1 MPVVES
7 TGFFNWI
14 AFIMLISSAF
24 AAPAGQPDPIM
35 SFLPLIV
42 LFALFYFLII
52 RPQMKRAKD
61 QKKMQET
68 LQKGDEI
75 ITSGGQVGK
84 VVKINDQ
91 YVTLDIGGGTES
103 IFQRATIQTVLP
115 KGTIKD
121 L

>member
-1 MPVVES
+1 
-7 TGFFNWI
+7 
-14 AFIMLISSAF
+14 MLIPSAF
-24 AAPAGQPDPIM
+24 AAPAAGQPDPIM
-35 SFLPLIV
+35 SFLPLVV

-61 QKKMQET
+61 QKKMQEA
-68 LQKGDEI
+68 LQKGDEVV
-75 ITSGGQVGK
+75 TTGGQLGK
-84 VVKINDQ
+84 VVKISDQ

-103 IFQRATIQTVLP
+103 IFQRATVQTVLP